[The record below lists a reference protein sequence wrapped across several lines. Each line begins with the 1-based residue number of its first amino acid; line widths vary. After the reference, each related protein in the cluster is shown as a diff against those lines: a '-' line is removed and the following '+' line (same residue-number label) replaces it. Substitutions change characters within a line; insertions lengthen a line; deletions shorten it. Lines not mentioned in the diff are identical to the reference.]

1 MSHATNAACND
12 TECGSVTRG
21 IDPVLFLSASDNYCQ
36 RTMRNTRKSKEIS
49 LPVTSYVDADEYMY
63 EQIFDS
69 ERNVCS
75 FARCKNGALGVVD
88 KIPGKDGIGYAPF
101 PPGNDLLRNK
111 VVLFPSAA
119 EYYRSESELLQEIQS
134 FIHRYVDVT
143 PVFESIATYFV
154 LLTWLHDQFK
164 ELPYLR
170 VRGDFGS
177 GKTRFLLV
185 VGSLCYRPIFASGAS
200 TVAPLYHILDSMG
213 GTLLVDE
220 ADFRYSD
227 ERADIVKI
235 LNNGNA
241 QGFPVLRC
249 EKVNNTE
256 FRARSYR
263 VFGPKIVASRND
275 FDDPALESRF
285 LTEDMGVHGVRH
297 DIPVSLPHT
306 FAEEAL
312 SLRNKLLMFRFRS
325 VNQYQSEEIFTDRS
339 LELRA
344 NQTLLSLLSIVRDGE
359 VREEIINFARA
370 HTEQYRID
378 RSMQIEAHI
387 LAAIKRLRTRLPKQR
402 TAIADIAREVNE
414 TNGKDYDRKITPKWV
429 GYVVRKK
436 LHLRTQKSNGV
447 YVLAD
452 DLARDWDHLFKRFG
466 V

>member
-1 MSHATNAACND
+1 MTNA
-12 TECGSVTRG
+12 
-21 IDPVLFLSASDNYCQ
+21 
-36 RTMRNTRKSKEIS
+36 RKTKAKP
-49 LPVTSYVDADEYMY
+49 LTVVSYIGPERDMY
-63 EQIFDS
+63 EQVFDS
-69 ERNVCS
+69 EENTGH
-75 FARCKNGALGVVD
+75 FARWQDGAYTVVD
-88 KIPGKDGIGYAPF
+88 NIPGTNGTAYVPF
-101 PPGNDLLRNK
+101 PPSNDLLQNG
-111 VVLFPSAA
+111 VVLFPSEAD
-119 EYYRSESELLQEIQS
+119 EYGSEGELREEIQS

-143 PVFESIATYFV
+143 DVYESIATYFV
-154 LLTWLHDQFK
+154 LLTWLYDQFR

-200 TVAPLYHILDSMG
+200 TVAPIYHILDSMG

-249 EKVNNTE
+249 EKVNHTE
-256 FRARSYR
+256 YRARSYR

-285 LTEDMGVHGVRH
+285 LTEDMGFRRVRQ
-297 DIPVSLPHT
+297 DIPVSLGET

-312 SLRNKLLMFRFRS
+312 SLRNKLLMFRFQNLKR
-325 VNQYQSEEIFTDRS
+325 YQSEEMLADRT

-344 NQTLLSLLSIVRDGE
+344 NQTLLSLLSMVRDHE
-359 VREEIINFARA
+359 VREKIVDYARA

-387 LAAIKRLRTRLPKQR
+387 LAAIKLLRTRLPKQR
-402 TAIADIAREVNE
+402 IAIADIAREVNE
-414 TNGKDYDRKITPKWV
+414 THGKDYDRRITPKWV

-447 YVLAD
+447 FVLSNDPAP
-452 DLARDWDHLFKRFG
+452 DWEHLFRRFG